1 MYHKFNTNSMNTIA
15 TSQTAASSVAN
26 LANGS
31 KSFSPSTNPDKIERK
46 HTRKVTLSIAL
57 EAIQRRFSQL
67 AEIISIEDENIID
80 IIIKDLYSNKY
91 FEIFSNT
98 AHTSLKIKQIL

>member
-1 MYHKFNTNSMNTIA
+1 MNQTI
-15 TSQTAASSVAN
+15 ASSVA
-26 LANGS
+26 LSGTS
-31 KSFSPSTNPDKIERK
+31 QPYGGKSFSPSTNPDRIERK

>member
-1 MYHKFNTNSMNTIA
+1 MNQTIV
-15 TSQTAASSVAN
+15 SSVA
-26 LANGS
+26 LSGTS
-31 KSFSPSTNPDKIERK
+31 QLYGGKSFSPSTNPDKIERK

>member
-1 MYHKFNTNSMNTIA
+1 MNQTI
-15 TSQTAASSVAN
+15 ASSVA
-26 LANGS
+26 LSGTS
-31 KSFSPSTNPDKIERK
+31 QPYGGKSFSPSTNPDRIERK

-67 AEIISIEDENIID
+67 AEIISLEDENIID

-91 FEIFSNT
+91 FEIFSDT